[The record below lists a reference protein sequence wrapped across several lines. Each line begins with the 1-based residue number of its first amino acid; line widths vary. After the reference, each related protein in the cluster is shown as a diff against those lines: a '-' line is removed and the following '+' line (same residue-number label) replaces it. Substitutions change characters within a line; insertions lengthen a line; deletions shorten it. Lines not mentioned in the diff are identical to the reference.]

1 MRYIGHDTSAQQGAL
16 AEAEF
21 VRHTV
26 RSLHR
31 YFEKHIQGQAAEQG
45 FTLPQVRILRQVVA
59 HPGITV
65 TRLAQALEIS
75 QSTASGIVA
84 RLVPKGVLERR
95 PDASDRR
102 STGLWPTDAVNTF
115 MAGDRMQ
122 FVNGPAA
129 ELLDSLDMAD
139 RQTVLTAMRALSEQ
153 LERNKAAGDA
163 RG

>member
-1 MRYIGHDTSAQQGAL
+1 MRYIAPDTPSGRASL
-16 AEAEF
+16 SEAEF
-21 VRHTV
+21 VRRTV

-31 YFEKHIQGQAAEQG
+31 YFERRIQGQAEKEG
-45 FTLPQVRILRQVVA
+45 FTLPQVRVLRQIVA
-59 HPGITV
+59 HPGVTV
-65 TRLAQALEIS
+65 TQLAQGLEIS
-75 QSTASGIVA
+75 QSTTSGIVA
-84 RLVPKGVLERR
+84 RLAAKGVLERR